1 MVLYQINPNF
11 KIQMSKFITQEGL
24 EKLKEELEYLKTTKQ
39 KELAERLRRA
49 IAFGDLSENFEYA
62 DAKDAQIMLQTRIAE
77 LGEEIREAKVVEEGS
92 KSGRV
97 QVGSVVHVEAENSNI
112 AFTIVTG
119 KEANPLEGKI
129 SAESPVGSCLLG
141 KKVGEKC
148 TADLPSG
155 PITYKILEVE

>member
-1 MVLYQINPNF
+1 MA
-11 KIQMSKFITQEGL
+11 KFVTKEGL

-62 DAKDAQIMLQTRIAE
+62 DAKDEQIMLQTRIAE
-77 LGEEIREAKVVEEGS
+77 VENEIREAKVVESDS

-97 QVGSVVHVEAENSNI
+97 QVGSVVHLEAENSKM

-129 SAESPVGSCLLG
+129 SAESPVGACLLG

-155 PITYKILEVE
+155 PVAYRILKIE

>member
-1 MVLYQINPNF
+1 
-11 KIQMSKFITQEGL
+11 MSKFVTKEGL
-24 EKLKEELEYLKTTKQ
+24 EKLKEELEYLKTVKQ

-62 DAKDAQIMLQTRIAE
+62 DAKDEQIMLQTRIAE
-77 LGEEIREAKVVEEGS
+77 LENEIQEAKVVDESG
-92 KSGRV
+92 KSDKVR
-97 QVGSVVHVEAENSNI
+97 VGSQVHLEAGSAKM

-141 KKVGEKC
+141 KKVGESC
-148 TADLPSG
+148 TAELPSG
-155 PITYKILEVE
+155 PITYKILKIE

>member
-1 MVLYQINPNF
+1 
-11 KIQMSKFITQEGL
+11 MSKFVTKEGL
-24 EKLKEELEYLKTTKQ
+24 EKLKEELEYLKTIKQ

-77 LGEEIREAKVVEEGS
+77 LGEEIREAKVVEADAKSGKVQIGSAVEVDVAGS
-92 KSGRV
+92 KMR
-97 QVGSVVHVEAENSNI
+97 
-112 AFTIVTG
+112 FTIVTG

-141 KKVGEKC
+141 KKVGAKC
-148 TADLPSG
+148 VAELPSG
-155 PITYKILEVE
+155 PVQYKILKIE

>member
-1 MVLYQINPNF
+1 MQKY
-11 KIQMSKFITQEGL
+11 ITKEGL
-24 EKLKEELEYLKTTKQ
+24 EKLKEELEYLKNTKQ
-39 KELAERLRRA
+39 KEVAERLRRA

-62 DAKDAQIMLQTRIAE
+62 DAKDEQVMLQTRQAE
-77 LGEEIREAKVVEEGS
+77 LEEEIREAKVVESGF

-97 QVGSVVHVEAENSNI
+97 QVGSVVHLETENSKM

-119 KEANPLEGKI
+119 KEANPLEGRI
-129 SAESPVGSCLLG
+129 SAESPVGACLLG

-155 PITYKILEVE
+155 PVTYKILKIE

>member
-1 MVLYQINPNF
+1 
-11 KIQMSKFITQEGL
+11 MSKFITQEGL
-24 EKLKEELEYLKTTKQ
+24 EKLKKELEYLKTTKQ

-62 DAKDAQIMLQTRIAE
+62 DAKEEQVMLQTRIAE
-77 LGEEIREAKVVEEGS
+77 LEEEIREAKVVEQGA
-92 KSGRV
+92 KSDRV
-97 QVGSVVHVEAENSNI
+97 QVGSAVEVDAAGSKMI
-112 AFTIVTG
+112 FTIVTG

-129 SAESPVGSCLLG
+129 SAESPIGTCLIG

-155 PITYKILEVE
+155 SVAYKVLRIS

>member
-1 MVLYQINPNF
+1 MQKY
-11 KIQMSKFITQEGL
+11 ITSEGL
-24 EKLKEELEYLKTTKQ
+24 EKLKKELEYLKTTRQ
-39 KELAERLRRA
+39 KEVAERLRRA

-62 DAKDAQIMLQTRIAE
+62 DAKDEQAMLQTRVAE
-77 LGEEIREAKVVEEGS
+77 LEEEIREAKVVESGA

-97 QVGSVVHVEAENSNI
+97 QVGSVVHLEAEHSNMV
-112 AFTIVTG
+112 FTIVTG

-129 SAESPVGSCLLG
+129 SAESPIGACLVG

-155 PITYKILEVE
+155 PVSYKILKIE

>member
-1 MVLYQINPNF
+1 
-11 KIQMSKFITQEGL
+11 MSKFVTKEGL
-24 EKLKEELEYLKTTKQ
+24 EKLKEELEYLKTVKQ

-62 DAKDAQIMLQTRIAE
+62 DAKDEQIMLQTRIAE
-77 LGEEIREAKVVEEGS
+77 LENEIQEAKVVEGGS
-92 KSGRV
+92 KSGKV
-97 QVGSVVHVEAENSNI
+97 QVGSVVEVDAAGSKMR
-112 AFTIVTG
+112 FTIVTG

-155 PITYKILEVE
+155 PITYKILKVE

>member
-1 MVLYQINPNF
+1 MA
-11 KIQMSKFITQEGL
+11 KFVTKEGL

-39 KELAERLRRA
+39 RELAERLRRA

-62 DAKDAQIMLQTRIAE
+62 DAKDEQIMLQTRVAE
-77 LGEEIREAKVVEEGS
+77 LQEEIREAKVVEKGS
-92 KSGRV
+92 KSGKV
-97 QVGSVVHVEAENSNI
+97 QVGSTVNLETEHAKMT
-112 AFTIVTG
+112 FTIVTG

-148 TADLPSG
+148 TADLPAG
-155 PITYKILEVE
+155 PITYKIVRIS